1 MKNSASFFIFWKK
14 GEDINMSG
22 RIAGNAMR
30 NHQSELA
37 YCIGK
42 KAWQALLEEVY
53 TTPKP
58 GLVDLY
64 SCGAH
69 TDMDVS
75 TFEKS
80 ARALY
85 PYFVKMAASGY
96 GMQIAPDEL
105 FREIRKTGI
114 EAEKAMYQATDG
126 VNTHKGLLFTIGI
139 FCAAAGRCVRE
150 CGKITERNLF
160 EMEQEMVTEILAK
173 EVRNIEEKDPE
184 THGEKNFKRYGTS
197 GIRGE
202 ALKGYPAVRYIA
214 LPILRQGIMEK
225 REWNLVKLQ
234 TLFYLMREVED
245 SNIISRQNPETLKQV
260 HREADGFLKC
270 GGAYAADAIEKLKQ
284 MDAEYIRRN
293 ISAGGCAD
301 LLAAAIFV
309 ESLLR

>member
-1 MKNSASFFIFWKK
+1 M
-14 GEDINMSG
+14 DMPG
-22 RIAGNAMR
+22 RIAGNTMK
-30 NHQSELA
+30 NHSPELA
-37 YCIGK
+37 YCIGE

-69 TDMDVS
+69 TDMNVA

-85 PYFVKMAASGY
+85 PYFVKMAESGY
-96 GMQIAPDEL
+96 GMRIAPDEL
-105 FREIRKTGI
+105 FREIRKTGV
-114 EAEKAMYQATDG
+114 EAETAMYRATDG

-150 CGKITERNLF
+150 YGKITERNLF

-173 EVRNIEEKDPE
+173 EVKNIEEKDPE

-245 SNIISRQNPETLKQV
+245 SNIISRQNLETLKQV

>member
-1 MKNSASFFIFWKK
+1 
-14 GEDINMSG
+14 
-22 RIAGNAMR
+22 MR
-30 NHQSELA
+30 NYQPELA

-42 KAWQALLEEVY
+42 KAWGALLEEVY

-69 TDMDVS
+69 VDMNVS

-80 ARALY
+80 AQALY

-96 GMQIAPDEL
+96 GMRITQEEL

-114 EAEKAMYQATDG
+114 EAEKAMYRATGG

-139 FCAAAGRCVRE
+139 FSAAAGRCVRE
-150 CGKITERNLF
+150 YGKITERNLF
-160 EMEQEMVTEILAK
+160 EMEQEMVTQILAEEFQNMRKK
-173 EVRNIEEKDPE
+173 EPE
-184 THGEKNFKRYGTS
+184 SHGEKNLKMYGTS

-202 ALKGYPAVRYIA
+202 AVNGYPSVRYIA

-225 REWNLVKLQ
+225 KEWNLVKLQ

-245 SNIISRQNPETLKQV
+245 SNIISRQNPETLRQV
-260 HREADGFLKC
+260 HREVDEFLKC
-270 GGAYAADAIEKLKQ
+270 GGAYATDAIEKLKQ
-284 MDAEYIRRN
+284 MDTEYIRRN

-301 LLAAAIFV
+301 LLATAIFI
-309 ESLLR
+309 ESLLK

>member
-1 MKNSASFFIFWKK
+1 M
-14 GEDINMSG
+14 DMPG
-22 RIAGNAMR
+22 RIAGNTMK
-30 NHQSELA
+30 NHSPELA
-37 YCIGK
+37 YCIGE

-69 TDMDVS
+69 TDMNVA

-85 PYFVKMAASGY
+85 PYFVKMAESGY
-96 GMQIAPDEL
+96 GMRIAPDEL
-105 FREIRKTGI
+105 FREIRKTGV
-114 EAEKAMYQATDG
+114 EAETAMYRATDG

-150 CGKITERNLF
+150 YGKITERNLF

-173 EVRNIEEKDPE
+173 EIRTIEEKDSE

-245 SNIISRQNPETLKQV
+245 SNIISRQNPETLRLV

-284 MDAEYIRRN
+284 MDSEYIRRN